1 MNQTTIAIKTYA
13 CPECGYYQNAD
24 PYGEGVM
31 TRMFPE
37 FPGIPDGAC
46 PACYSGKNPQRVQQ
60 ISTLETLTDTS
71 GLSQTTVA
79 GNAELE
85 SRTTEVLDEH
95 GRTVME
101 QVGEHYELRVNRETG
116 EIYSELVPD
125 FAPKMR
131 TLTKEEVKTLK
142 TDRDDNLRKLE
153 DLAV

>member
-13 CPECGYYQNAD
+13 CPECGYYQNAS
-24 PYGEGVM
+24 PYGEDVM
-31 TRMFPE
+31 ARLFPE

-79 GNAELE
+79 GNDELA
-85 SRTTEVLDEH
+85 SRTVEELDAH

-101 QVGEHYELRVNRETG
+101 QVGEHYELRVNRQTG
-116 EIYSELVPD
+116 EIFSELVPD
-125 FAPKMR
+125 YAPKMR
-131 TLTKEEVKTLK
+131 QLTKEEVAALK
-142 TDRDDNLRKLE
+142 NQRDDNLRKLE